1 MRLVDTDPAILGEG
15 PLWDDQAQVLWWI
28 DIIGQ
33 RLRRFDPSD
42 GSGQTFELPEK
53 PGTVV
58 LGTDG
63 LLGLAL
69 QTGFYSF
76 DPSTKQLTQIA
87 DPDSHE
93 PETRFNDGK
102 CDPEG
107 RFWAG
112 SMEDEETGKL
122 IGSLYSL
129 QNGTC
134 TKHFGGI
141 GVSNGIVWNSAA
153 DTMYYIDSPTRKVD
167 AFDYDRSTGAV
178 SNRRTVIQVPDGLGY
193 PDGMSIDVN
202 DKLWVCMWH
211 GWAVIQ
217 FDPKSGEILQT
228 LDVPA
233 RNVTACAFAG
243 PDLRELYITTSRH
256 GNDDVGLDD
265 QPAAGG
271 LFHTRVNV
279 QGTGFAR
286 FAG

>member
-1 MRLVDTDPAILGEG
+1 MQLVDTQPAILGEG
-15 PLWDDQAQVLWWI
+15 PLWDEQAQVLWWI

-33 RLRRFDPSD
+33 RLRRFDPAD
-42 GSGQTFELPEK
+42 GSDHTFELPEK

-58 LGTDG
+58 LRDDDR
-63 LLGLAL
+63 LGLAL

-76 DPSTKQLTQIA
+76 DPATEKLTQIA
-87 DPDSHE
+87 DPESHE

-112 SMEDEETGKL
+112 SMEDAETGKR

-129 QNGTC
+129 QGGTC
-134 TKHFGGI
+134 TRHFGGI

-153 DTMYYIDSPTRKVD
+153 DTMFYIDSPTRKVD
-167 AFDYDRSTGAV
+167 AFDYDRATGTI
-178 SNRRTVIQVPDGLGY
+178 SNRRTAIDVPDGLGY
-193 PDGMSIDVN
+193 PDGMAIDIN
-202 DKLWVCMWH
+202 DRLWVCMWH

-217 FDPKSGEILQT
+217 FDPVTGEILQT
-228 LDVPA
+228 LDVPV

-243 PDLRELYITTSRH
+243 PELRELYITTSRH

-265 QPAAGG
+265 QPHAGG
-271 LFHTRVNV
+271 LFHTRVDV
-279 QGTGFAR
+279 EGTGFAR
-286 FAG
+286 FSD

>member
-1 MRLVDTDPAILGEG
+1 MQLVETDPAILGEG

-28 DIIGQ
+28 DIIGR
-33 RLRRFDPSD
+33 RLRRFDPSN
-42 GSGQTFELPEK
+42 GSNQTFELPEK

-63 LLGLAL
+63 LLGLAM

-76 DPSTKQLTQIA
+76 DPATEHLIQIA

-102 CDPEG
+102 CDPKG

-112 SMEDEETGKL
+112 SMEDKETGKL

-129 QNGTC
+129 SDGVC

-141 GVSNGIVWNSAA
+141 GVSNGIVWNSSA

-167 AFDYDRSTGAV
+167 AFDYDLTTGAV
-178 SNRRTVIQVPDGLGY
+178 SNRRTVINVPDGLGY

-217 FDPKSGEILQT
+217 FDPESGEIMQK
-228 LDVPA
+228 LDVPV

-243 PDLRELYITTSRH
+243 PDLQELYITTSRH

-265 QPAAGG
+265 QLDAGG